1 MATLRT
7 RLLRMPD
14 LIAKK
19 RDGEAHRK
27 EEIEFIS
34 EGAAR
39 GTVPDYQLSAWLMA
53 ALLRGLSREETV
65 LLTSA
70 MARSGPRLDLS
81 RLKAAKVDK
90 HSTGGVGD
98 GISIALAPLV
108 ASGGLYVPMMSG
120 RGLGHTGG
128 TLDKLESIQGFRV
141 RMTLKEVEAQVSR
154 IGVCMFGQT
163 EELAPADRKLYA
175 LRDATATVQSIQL
188 IVGSILS
195 KKLAEDLDGLVL
207 DVKCG
212 SGAIFQEASRAEVLA
227 KELIRTAHGLGM
239 KCVGLLTAM
248 EQPLGLLIGTSL
260 EVRQALE
267 VLHGDFRAADYVEV
281 LLALGGWMMHFGGK
295 ARSPEQGA
303 ELCRRLIRQGAAL
316 ARFKEMVRAQGGDPR
331 VADSPDR
338 LLPKAGRSLSVKAPS
353 KGFLA
358 RLDARC
364 AGRAAVALGAGRDR
378 MEDSIDYGAGIEL
391 CRKVGD
397 AVAAGDEIAR
407 LYAGDPA
414 RLREGHRIFSEGVG
428 VSPKRAKASPVIL
441 RVVR

>member
-90 HSTGGVGD
+90 HSTGVVGD

-120 RGLGHTGG
+120 RGLWHTGG

-227 KELIRTAHGLGM
+227 K
-239 KCVGLLTAM
+239 
-248 EQPLGLLIGTSL
+248 
-260 EVRQALE
+260 
-267 VLHGDFRAADYVEV
+267 
-281 LLALGGWMMHFGGK
+281 
-295 ARSPEQGA
+295 
-303 ELCRRLIRQGAAL
+303 
-316 ARFKEMVRAQGGDPR
+316 
-331 VADSPDR
+331 
-338 LLPKAGRSLSVKAPS
+338 
-353 KGFLA
+353 
-358 RLDARC
+358 
-364 AGRAAVALGAGRDR
+364 
-378 MEDSIDYGAGIEL
+378 
-391 CRKVGD
+391 
-397 AVAAGDEIAR
+397 
-407 LYAGDPA
+407 
-414 RLREGHRIFSEGVG
+414 
-428 VSPKRAKASPVIL
+428 
-441 RVVR
+441 

>member
-1 MATLRT
+1 
-7 RLLRMPD
+7 
-14 LIAKK
+14 
-19 RDGEAHRK
+19 
-27 EEIEFIS
+27 
-34 EGAAR
+34 
-39 GTVPDYQLSAWLMA
+39 
-53 ALLRGLSREETV
+53 
-65 LLTSA
+65 
-70 MARSGPRLDLS
+70 
-81 RLKAAKVDK
+81 
-90 HSTGGVGD
+90 
-98 GISIALAPLV
+98 
-108 ASGGLYVPMMSG
+108 
-120 RGLGHTGG
+120 
-128 TLDKLESIQGFRV
+128 
-141 RMTLKEVEAQVSR
+141 
-154 IGVCMFGQT
+154 
-163 EELAPADRKLYA
+163 
-175 LRDATATVQSIQL
+175 
-188 IVGSILS
+188 
-195 KKLAEDLDGLVL
+195 
-207 DVKCG
+207 
-212 SGAIFQEASRAEVLA
+212 
-227 KELIRTAHGLGM
+227 M